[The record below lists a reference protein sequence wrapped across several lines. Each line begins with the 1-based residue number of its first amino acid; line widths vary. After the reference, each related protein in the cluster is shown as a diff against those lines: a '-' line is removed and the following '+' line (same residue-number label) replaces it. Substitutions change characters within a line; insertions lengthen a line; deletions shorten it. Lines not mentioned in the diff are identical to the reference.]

1 MMNEAHIPI
10 VELESVRSEH
20 AIGVNRIYDYFA
32 NKSLDDVMQDMP
44 EPTYVDIDDSRQVQL
59 LELMPDGS
67 DIDPTRTIA
76 LGLPFLNGLAPHQ
89 FMRAKAMQLLV
100 GPEVPVVVMPNNS
113 HKNEAYTFT
122 DNQRLRLAE
131 GNIKPLGEI
140 QVAAFERL
148 NATKRALGALQIT
161 GYSQGALTALAMG
174 AVGSAELN
182 VTTINADEA
191 PSKLGR
197 TAKQLK
203 SDFLAGGMF
212 DVPNEAKDTDIDA
225 LMTAI
230 SKPRFILDIVR
241 FGIQSVRRDSK
252 LIQQAMTGS
261 ADHLV
266 TIAATSGADIKL
278 GYVEG
283 SPIFNTS
290 SIMTEADNVRLVAYG
305 KGFDRGHAS
314 GDNIIKHALMA
325 ADGLNR

>member
-1 MMNEAHIPI
+1 MNEANIPI
-10 VELESVRSEH
+10 VELKSLRSEH
-20 AIGVNRIYDYFA
+20 AMGVNRVYDYFA

-59 LELMPDGS
+59 LELMPDTS
-67 DIDPTRTIA
+67 DFDPTRTIA

-89 FMRAKAMQLLV
+89 FMRAKALQLLV
-100 GPEVPVVVMPNNS
+100 GPEVPVIVMPNNS
-113 HKNEAYTFT
+113 HKNEAYNFT
-122 DNQRLRLAE
+122 DDQRLRLAE

-148 NATKRALGALQIT
+148 QATRRALGALQIT

-182 VTTINADEA
+182 VTAINADEA
-191 PSKLGR
+191 PSKMGR
-197 TAKQLK
+197 RAKELQK
-203 SDFLAGGMF
+203 DFSAGGIW
-212 DVPNEAKDTDIDA
+212 DVSDEARDTDIDA
-225 LMTAI
+225 LMAAQSRPKFI
-230 SKPRFILDIVR
+230 ADVVRLFVQSK
-241 FGIQSVRRDSK
+241 RRDSR

-266 TIAATSGADIKL
+266 TIAATSGANIKL
-278 GYVEG
+278 GYVQG
-283 SPIFNTS
+283 SPMFNTS

-305 KGFDRGHAS
+305 QGFDRGHAS

-325 ADGLNR
+325 ADGLTR